1 MGVKLEHIIED
12 AKGSDTLVRLGDVAE
27 CVLAVFGALQ
37 QEDKVPTVD
46 EVIASILGTLLVNFE
61 ENRDAQFVYG
71 QGWFLGE
78 GAIQKKTHPHSTPN
92 TTPYPSH
99 VPQKGV
105 FYV

>member
-61 ENRDAQFVYG
+61 ENRDA
-71 QGWFLGE
+71 
-78 GAIQKKTHPHSTPN
+78 
-92 TTPYPSH
+92 
-99 VPQKGV
+99 
-105 FYV
+105 